1 MSLSLQGKGKQ
12 LQQLTYQSS
21 AVLEGFCL
29 AKKKDKPTEKYTVP
43 ELPRGYRPKAAIT
56 GVSELPK
63 LYGKLDKTL
72 RGLLIG
78 ESVKGVCGVLLF
90 LYTTCI

>member
-1 MSLSLQGKGKQ
+1 MF
-12 LQQLTYQSS
+12 SS
-21 AVLEGFCL
+21 GATLEGFCI
-29 AKKKDKPTEKYTVP
+29 AKKQDKPCEKYTLP

-78 ESVKGVCGVLLF
+78 ETAKGKSSIVEA
-90 LYTTCI
+90 I